1 MQNDMCCGGGCDGNE
16 LPMIGQEVP
25 NLHFEIF
32 HQKGFKKTSLADFRE
47 KWLILFFYPADFTFV
62 CPTELEDLAHHY
74 EKFQAMGVEVCGV
87 STDTVF
93 THKAWH
99 DHSKAIAQVTYP
111 LIADPTG
118 LLSRSFG
125 VYIEEEGLA
134 RRGTF
139 IIDPDGVLQAYEVHA
154 NNIGRSVDELIRKIE
169 AAQFVR
175 EHGGEVCPAN
185 WKPGAKTLTPGVELV
200 GKI

>member
-1 MQNDMCCGGGCDGNE
+1 MSKDLCCSGNDYENA
-16 LPMIGQEVP
+16 LPIIGQEIP
-25 NLHFEIF
+25 DFEF
-32 HQKGFKKTSLADFRE
+32 EMFLGNSFKKSNLANLRGT
-47 KWLILFFYPADFTFV
+47 WSVLFFYPADFTFV
-62 CPTELEDLAHHY
+62 CPTELADLADHY
-74 EKFQAMGVEVCGV
+74 AKFQDMQVEIYGI
-87 STDTVF
+87 STDTVY

-99 DHSKAIAQVTYP
+99 DHSKAIAKVTYP

-118 LLSRSFG
+118 MLARTFG

-154 NNIGRSVDELIRKIE
+154 NNIGRSANELIRKIE

-175 EHGGEVCPAN
+175 EHGGEACPAN
-185 WKPGAKTLTPGVELV
+185 WKPGQKTLTPGIELV

>member
-1 MQNDMCCGGGCDGNE
+1 MQNDMCCGGGCNE
-16 LPMIGQEVP
+16 NILPVIGQIVP
-25 NLHFEIF
+25 HFDFEMF
-32 HQKGFKKTSLADFRE
+32 HENMFKKFSLEAMQG
-47 KWLILFFYPADFTFV
+47 KWAVLFFYPADFTFI
-62 CPTELEDLAHHY
+62 CPTELEELADHY
-74 EKFQAMGVEVCGV
+74 AKFQELGVEIYGV

-99 DHSKAIAQVTYP
+99 DHSKAISKVTYP

-118 LLSRSFG
+118 TLTRSFG

-154 NNIGRSVDELIRKIE
+154 NNIGRSATELIRKIE

-185 WKPGAKTLTPGVELV
+185 WKPGAKTLTPGVDLV